1 MCDNQCQF
9 SYSQKYDSFIVQ
21 TRKEL
26 VKEKEAHPSPLAA
39 GAKPQIKH
47 LSISETQRK
56 RDQSH
61 TRALRQRTASESSV
75 EGGVEIPKKRTH
87 GFTENR
93 RSSRSSAEDDNVPNK
108 DVKDSVEGELATD
121 GSFFNS
127 EYLASRFDHLMKL
140 Q

>member
-1 MCDNQCQF
+1 M
-9 SYSQKYDSFIVQ
+9 
-21 TRKEL
+21 T
-26 VKEKEAHPSPLAA
+26 A

-75 EGGVEIPKKRTH
+75 ESSVEIAKKRGQ

-93 RSSRSSAEDDNVPNK
+93 RSSRTSLDEDNVSSNR
-108 DVKDSVEGELATD
+108 DVNESQEGV
-121 GSFFNS
+121 
-127 EYLASRFDHLMKL
+127 
-140 Q
+140 